1 MYFPFY
7 LILKFMKKQIIFS
20 FLASLFVVGGLS
32 AQTNMA
38 KQSTSQQE
46 SEATLGVRA
55 ADCVCE
61 VVTLAAALKRE
72 IDAAPEDQHAELQQ
86 KAAKLVMQTTTTCM
100 QEIELEIQA
109 VPQEEQ
115 AEMEAEMKARMK
127 VKCGD
132 AMRELGMPEE
142 D

>member
-1 MYFPFY
+1 
-7 LILKFMKKQIIFS
+7 MKKQIIFS
-20 FLASLFVVGGLS
+20 VLAGLFAVGSLS

-86 KAAKLVMQTTTTCM
+86 KAAKLVMETTCM
-100 QEIELEIQA
+100 QDIELEIQA

-127 VKCGD
+127 AKCGD